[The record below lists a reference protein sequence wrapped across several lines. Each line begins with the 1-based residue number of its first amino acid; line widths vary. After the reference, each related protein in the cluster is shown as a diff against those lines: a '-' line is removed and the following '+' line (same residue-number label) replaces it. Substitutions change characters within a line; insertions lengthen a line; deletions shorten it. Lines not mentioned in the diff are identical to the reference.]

1 MQSAIQR
8 AMRMALAM
16 TILFAATVASASE
29 RVEGL
34 IVKLR
39 PSAARGVD
47 ANMTAKDVE
56 RLNRVAGAKLLRGRA
71 MSGGAHVLRLTE
83 PVSYGAAQVL
93 AARMAAAP
101 EVEYAVPDR
110 RVYPL
115 QVPTDALYSQQW
127 GLGVPLVGQ
136 MGINAP
142 AAWDISTGS
151 SSIVV
156 AVVDTGLVNHADIDS
171 NILDTTGQVV
181 PGYDFVSDTATG
193 NDGDGRDTD
202 PRDPG
207 DWVTS
212 GESASGPFAGCPA
225 SNSSWHGTHVAGI
238 VGALSN
244 NAAGIAGVAWNTRI
258 LPVRVMGKCGGVLSD
273 ILDGVRWAAGL
284 SVTGVTNNPNP
295 AQVINL
301 SLGGSGTCSAAEQAA
316 INDVVS
322 AGKVV
327 VVAAGNSNVNV
338 STTAPANC
346 ANVIAVAAT
355 NRNGGRAS
363 YSNFGSLIDIAAP
376 GGAQLTANDSNGIL
390 STLNTG
396 TQGPVAD
403 DFVFY
408 QGTSM
413 AAPHVA
419 GVAALMLA
427 VEPTLTP
434 VQMEAMLRVSAR
446 AFPSGSSCTTANCGA
461 GLLDARAALL
471 LAQQNQ
477 AVVEIRVADGS
488 GAEPNDALSFTVAR
502 VGSTTTSL
510 TVQYG
515 VSGSATAGA
524 DYVALSGSVV
534 IPAGASTATV
544 VVTPLDDNAV
554 EGSETVVLTLQGAS
568 TYVVGTPASASVDL
582 IDNDVPRLADSG
594 GGCTLAG
601 SKRGIDPLWLSLLL
615 WPVWRR
621 LRARLGRHG

>member
-1 MQSAIQR
+1 MRSAIQR
-8 AMRMALAM
+8 ATRMALAT
-16 TILFAATVASASE
+16 TILFAASVASASE

-39 PSAARGVD
+39 PSAARGVEASLTTRD
-47 ANMTAKDVE
+47 ID
-56 RLNRVAGAKLLRGRA
+56 RLNRVAGAKLAHGRA
-71 MSGGAHVLRLTE
+71 MSGGAHVLRLGK
-83 PVSYGAAQVL
+83 PVSYAEAQRL

-115 QVPTDALYSQQW
+115 QVPSDVYYSQQW

-142 AAWDISTGS
+142 AAWDISTGN

-171 NILDTTGQVV
+171 NILDTTGQVA

-212 GESASGPFAGCPA
+212 TESASGPFAGCPV

-244 NAAGIAGVAWNTRI
+244 NAAGVAGVAWNTRI

-284 SVTGVTNNPNP
+284 TVTGVTNNPNP

-316 INDVVS
+316 INEVVN
-322 AGKVV
+322 AGAVV

-396 TQGPVAD
+396 LTGPSTDAY
-403 DFVFY
+403 VFY

-434 VQMEAMLRVSAR
+434 AQMEAMLRASAR

-461 GLLDARAALL
+461 GLLDAHAALL
-471 LAQQNQ
+471 LAQLNQ
-477 AVVEIRVADGS
+477 AVVEVRVADGS
-488 GAEPNDALSFTVAR
+488 GAEPSDVLSFTIAR
-502 VGSTTTSL
+502 IGTTTASL
-510 TVQYG
+510 TVQYAL
-515 VSGSATAGA
+515 SGSATAGA
-524 DYVALSGSVV
+524 DYAALSGSVT

-544 VVTPLDDNAV
+544 VVTPLDDSAV
-554 EGSETVVLTLQGAS
+554 EGTETVTLTLQSSS
-568 TYVVGTPASASVDL
+568 TYVVGTPDSASVDL
-582 IDNDVPRLADSG
+582 IDNDVPRLSDSG
-594 GGCTLAG
+594 GGCTV
-601 SKRGIDPLWLSLLL
+601 SHTRDFDPLWLSLLL
-615 WPVWRR
+615 WPLWRR
-621 LRARLGRHG
+621 FRARQGKHG

>member
-1 MQSAIQR
+1 MRSAIQR
-8 AMRMALAM
+8 ATRMALAT
-16 TILFAATVASASE
+16 TILFAASVASASE

-39 PSAARGVD
+39 PSAARGVEASLTTRD
-47 ANMTAKDVE
+47 ID
-56 RLNRVAGAKLLRGRA
+56 RLNRVAGAKLAHGRA
-71 MSGGAHVLRLTE
+71 MSGGAHVLRLGK
-83 PVSYGAAQVL
+83 PVSYAEAQRL

-115 QVPTDALYSQQW
+115 QVPSDVYYSQQW

-142 AAWDISTGS
+142 AAWDISTGN

-171 NILDTTGQVV
+171 NILDTTGQVA

-212 GESASGPFAGCPA
+212 TESASGPFAGCPV

-244 NAAGIAGVAWNTRI
+244 NAAGVAGVAWNTRI

-284 SVTGVTNNPNP
+284 TVTGVTNNPNP

-316 INDVVS
+316 INEVVN
-322 AGKVV
+322 AGAVV

-396 TQGPVAD
+396 LTGPSTDAY
-403 DFVFY
+403 VFY

-434 VQMEAMLRVSAR
+434 AQMEAMLRASAR

-461 GLLDARAALL
+461 GLLDAHAALL
-471 LAQQNQ
+471 LAQLNQ
-477 AVVEIRVADGS
+477 AVVEVRVADGS
-488 GAEPNDALSFTVAR
+488 GAEPSDVLSFTIAR
-502 VGSTTTSL
+502 IGTTTASL
-510 TVQYG
+510 TVQYAL
-515 VSGSATAGA
+515 SGSATAGA
-524 DYVALSGSVV
+524 DYAALSGSVT

-544 VVTPLDDNAV
+544 VVTPLDDSAV
-554 EGSETVVLTLQGAS
+554 EGTETVTLTLQSSS
-568 TYVVGTPASASVDL
+568 TYVVGTPDSASVDL
-582 IDNDVPRLADSG
+582 IDNDVPRLSDSG
-594 GGCTLAG
+594 GGCTV
-601 SKRGIDPLWLSLLL
+601 SHTRDFDPLWLSLLL
-615 WPVWRR
+615 WPLWRR
-621 LRARLGRHG
+621 VRARPGKHG

>member
-1 MQSAIQR
+1 MRSAIQR
-8 AMRMALAM
+8 AMHMAFAT

-39 PSAARGVD
+39 PSAMRGVEPTITTRD
-47 ANMTAKDVE
+47 IE
-56 RLNRVAGAKLLRGRA
+56 RLNQFAGAKLAHGRA
-71 MSGGAHVLRLTE
+71 MSGGAHVLRLAK
-83 PVSYGAAQVL
+83 PVSYVEAQRV

-127 GLGVPLVGQ
+127 NLGVPLVGQ

-151 SSIVV
+151 RSIVV

-171 NILDTTGQVV
+171 NILDTTGQVA
-181 PGYDFVSDTATG
+181 PGYDFVSDSATA
-193 NDGDGRDTD
+193 NDGDNVRDTD

-212 GESASGPFAGCPA
+212 TESASGPFAGCPV

-244 NAAGIAGVAWNTRI
+244 NAAGVAGVAWNTRI

-284 SVTGVTNNPNP
+284 TVTGVTNNPNP

-316 INDVVS
+316 INDVVN
-322 AGKVV
+322 AGAVV

-376 GGAQLTANDSNGIL
+376 GGAQLTANDANGIL

-396 TQGPVAD
+396 TQGPSTDAY
-403 DFVFY
+403 VFY

-434 VQMEAMLRVSAR
+434 AQMEAMLRASAR
-446 AFPSGSSCTTANCGA
+446 AFPSGSSCTTTNCGA
-461 GLLDARAALL
+461 GLLDAQAALL

-477 AVVEIRVADGS
+477 PVVEIRVADGS
-488 GAEPNDALSFTVAR
+488 GAEPGDALSFTVAR
-502 VGSTTTSL
+502 VGSTVASL

-524 DYVALSGSVV
+524 DYVALSGSVT

-554 EGSETVVLTLQGAS
+554 EGTETVVLTLQGAS
-568 TYVVGTPASASVDL
+568 TYVVGTPNSASVDV
-582 IDNDVPRLADSG
+582 IDNDVAGFSDSG

-601 SKRGIDPLWLSLLL
+601 NKRGIDLLWLSLLG
-615 WPVWRR
+615 WPLWRR
-621 LRARLGRHG
+621 ARALWT

>member
-1 MQSAIQR
+1 MRSAIQR
-8 AMRMALAM
+8 ATRMALAT
-16 TILFAATVASASE
+16 TILFAASVASASE
-29 RVEGL
+29 PVEGL

-39 PSAARGVD
+39 PSAARGVEASLTTRD
-47 ANMTAKDVE
+47 IE
-56 RLNRVAGAKLLRGRA
+56 RLNRISGAKLAHGRA
-71 MSGGAHVLRLTE
+71 MSGGAHVLRLGK
-83 PVSYGAAQVL
+83 PVSYAEAQRL
-93 AARMAAAP
+93 AARMAAVP

-115 QVPTDALYSQQW
+115 QVPSDVYYSQQW

-142 AAWDISTGS
+142 AAWDISTGN

-156 AVVDTGLVNHADIDS
+156 AVVDTGLVNHADIDR
-171 NILDTTGQVV
+171 NILDTTGQVA
-181 PGYDFVSDTATG
+181 PGYDFVTDDLTA
-193 NDGDGRDTD
+193 NDNEQGRDAD

-207 DWVTS
+207 DAVTS
-212 GESASGPFAGCPA
+212 AESASGPFAGCPV

-244 NAAGIAGVAWNTRI
+244 NATGVAGVAWNTRI

-273 ILDGVRWAAGL
+273 ILDGVRWAAGVPVGSL
-284 SVTGVTNNPNP
+284 TNPNP

-301 SLGGSGTCSAAEQAA
+301 SLGGSGVCTAAEQAA
-316 INDVVS
+316 INDVVNVG
-322 AGKVV
+322 AVV

-338 STTAPANC
+338 STSAPANC

-355 NRNGGRAS
+355 DRNGGRAV

-376 GGAQLTANDSNGIL
+376 GGAQVSANDSNGIL

-396 TQGPVAD
+396 LTGPSTDAY
-403 DFVFY
+403 VFY

-434 VQMEAMLRVSAR
+434 AQMEAMLRASAR
-446 AFPSGSSCTTANCGA
+446 AFPSGSSCTAANCGA
-461 GLLDARAALL
+461 GLLDAHAALL

-477 AVVEIRVADGS
+477 AVIEVRVTDGS
-488 GAEPNDALSFTVAR
+488 GAEPSDVLSFTIAR
-502 VGSTTTSL
+502 IGTTMASL
-510 TVQYG
+510 TVQYAL
-515 VSGSATAGA
+515 SGSATAGA
-524 DYVALSGSVV
+524 DYAALSGSVT

-544 VVTPLDDNAV
+544 VVTPLDDSAV
-554 EGSETVVLTLQGAS
+554 EGTETVTLTLQSSS
-568 TYVVGTPASASVDL
+568 TYVVGTPNSASVDL
-582 IDNDVPRLADSG
+582 IDNDVPRLSDSG
-594 GGCTLAG
+594 GGCTV
-601 SKRGIDPLWLSLLL
+601 SHTRDFDPLWLSLLL
-615 WPVWRR
+615 WPLWRR
-621 LRARLGRHG
+621 FRARQGKHG